1 MAKVFLDISMSLDG
15 FVAAAN
21 QTAEAPLGDG
31 GELLHEW
38 AFAEDEL
45 DREILTDGVGG
56 SGAVICGNRT
66 YRDSLPWWGADG
78 PTGSTRLPVFVLCGE
93 APPRAPDGGVYSFV
107 TAGPEAALEA
117 AREAAGEKNVTV
129 MGGAETAR
137 TFLAAGL
144 LDELS
149 IHVAPVLF
157 GGGTRLFDGLD
168 PLGLESLS
176 CVHTPTA
183 THLRFEV
190 TA

>member
-1 MAKVFLDISMSLDG
+1 MAKVSLDISISLDG

-21 QTAEAPLGDG
+21 QTAEAPLGEG
-31 GELLHEW
+31 GERLHDW
-38 AFAEDEL
+38 AFDVDER
-45 DREILTDGVGG
+45 DREIVTDGVGG
-56 SGAVICGNRT
+56 SGAVICGHRT

-78 PTGSTRLPVFVLCGE
+78 PTGATRLPVFVLCGE
-93 APPRAPDGGVYSFV
+93 VPLEAPEDGVYTFV
-107 TAGPEAALEA
+107 TAGPEAALVA

-137 TFLAAGL
+137 AFIAAGL
-144 LDELS
+144 VDELS
-149 IHVAPVLF
+149 IHLAPVLF

-176 CVHTPTA
+176 CVQTAAA

-190 TA
+190 TG